1 MDHPAL
7 KVLEVLAL
15 WSGLSLL
22 LGFGLAAALRH
33 VKQMGRHVA
42 RMEKRGARRYG
53 LSLPVAI
60 HAGGGNTF
68 AWETGRT
75 RDISARG
82 VYFLTESNLSA
93 GREVSLTITIPAEIT
108 KAADVFLKIMG
119 KVVRVKNSVEYDS
132 SKIGVAVTIDRY
144 ELVPGRIAA
153 SPRNSEMPMAS
164 GGFGSR

>member
-1 MDHPAL
+1 MNYPAW
-7 KVLEVLAL
+7 KTLEVLVL

-33 VKQMGRHVA
+33 GKQMGKRLA
-42 RMEKRGARRYG
+42 RVEMRGARRYG

-60 HAGGGNTF
+60 HDSGGNTF
-68 AWETGRT
+68 AWETGTT

-82 VYFLTESNLSA
+82 VYFLTESNLIA
-93 GREVSLTITIPAEIT
+93 GREVNLTITIPAEIT

-132 SKIGVAVTIDRY
+132 RKIGVAVTIDRY

-153 SPRNSEMPMAS
+153 YPRNSEMPIAS
-164 GGFGSR
+164 GGR

>member
-1 MDHPAL
+1 MDYPAL
-7 KVLEVLAL
+7 KVVEVLAL

-33 VKQMGRHVA
+33 VKALGKHVA
-42 RMEKRGARRYG
+42 RMEKRSARRYG
-53 LSLPVAI
+53 LALPVAI
-60 HAGGGNTF
+60 HDGGGNTF

-75 RDISARG
+75 HDISARG
-82 VYFLTESNLSA
+82 VYFLTESDLHA
-93 GREVSLTITIPAEIT
+93 GHEVSLTITIPAEIT

-132 SKIGVAVTIDRY
+132 RKIGVAVTIDRY
-144 ELVPGRIAA
+144 ELIPGRIAA

-164 GGFGSR
+164 GGGRGR